1 MILGLLVRD
10 MNFPEPFQTGS
21 IQVNFI
27 SGNKNNKNDFFLSN
41 FPTHQAFG
49 ELGEVAVPGFSEN
62 FRKLSCKN
70 SMMEFMFSNAVV
82 LSTVKD
88 ILLTIF

>member
-10 MNFPEPFQTGS
+10 MNFPKPFQTGS
-21 IQVNFI
+21 IQVNLI
-27 SGNKNNKNDFFLSN
+27 SGNKNDKKCLFSVKFSN
-41 FPTHQAFG
+41 PSSFSRAWRSG
-49 ELGEVAVPGFSEN
+49 CPGFSEN